1 MAVDLNFDANNVPP
15 TSPFDPI
22 PNNSYRSHAV
32 ESEVKPTAS
41 GSGKYLQITWE
52 VLDGEFKGRKVWQ
65 RLNIVNA
72 NAQAQEIAQREL
84 SAICHATGV
93 LKLTNSSQLHHI
105 PVMLKVVVKKDGDR
119 DPQNEVKKV
128 SSVDGAKPVVG
139 TASPAASAAV
149 KASPEIP
156 SIAPEK
162 APAWARAKTA

>member
-1 MAVDLNFDANNVPP
+1 MGVDLNFDANNVPP

-22 PNNSYRSHAV
+22 PNNSYRAHAT

-41 GSGKYLQITWE
+41 GTGKYLQITWE

-93 LKLTNSSQLHHI
+93 LKLTNSAQLHHI

-128 SSVDGAKPVVG
+128 SSVDGAK
-139 TASPAASAAV
+139 TATAAKGASSPAAAA
-149 KASPEIP
+149 ATATP

-162 APAWARAKTA
+162 GPAWARKSA